1 MDNGKRKWKTFTNA
15 ADTAALLRRLAEDI
29 EAERFDIFDTPLE
42 IAPES
47 EFKVSLK
54 QNPFK
59 QSVEFKLV
67 YHTGAHARQTEAQQ
81 RSPSAQSGKGTEDY
95 DDLKERMQSDFK
107 TLKEAGLANP
117 LPEGATADR
126 FIQDSRVMCTY
137 PGKGDPYYQEYLA
150 AVERFAQA
158 ISAMDTTA
166 LATTVNELEQLK
178 KECHDRYK

>member
-1 MDNGKRKWKTFTNA
+1 MDDGKRKWKTLTNQ

-29 EAERFDIFDTPLE
+29 EAERFDIFDSPLE
-42 IAPES
+42 IAPQS
-47 EFKVSLK
+47 EFKISLK

-59 QSVEFKLV
+59 QSVEFKLE
-67 YHTGAHARQTEAQQ
+67 YHAGAHARQNEAQQ
-81 RSPSAQSGKGTEDY
+81 GSPSAHPGKGTEDY

-107 TLKEAGLANP
+107 TLKEAATANI

-137 PGKGDPYYQEYLA
+137 PGKGDPYYEEYLA

-158 ISAMDTTA
+158 VSAMDTSA
-166 LATTVNELEQLK
+166 LATTVNELERLK
-178 KECHDRYK
+178 KECHERYK